1 MRAKDEFGPE
11 YVLEVFDAKT
21 GMQGV
26 LVIDNTA
33 RGTGKGGIRMLP
45 DVTTEEV
52 MGLARAMTWKN
63 ALADLPFGGA
73 KAGIRFDPKSPLK
86 EAAVRAFA
94 HKVRSF
100 VPELYVTGPDM
111 NTAEREMAV
120 FADELNSAGAATGK
134 PASMGGLPH
143 ELGSTGYGV
152 ALCIKTAVEFEGK
165 SLEGMSVAIEGFGN
179 VGTFAM
185 KFLTAWG
192 AKVVAVSDSK
202 GTIYDQKGLEYNAL
216 METKEKKGSV
226 TAHGKGKALGGAE
239 LFGLPVDVLVPG
251 ARPNVITDANVG
263 SVKAKVVAE
272 AANIPVAYE
281 VEKKLMKKGILV
293 LPDVVANS
301 GGVISSYCETM
312 GWRQKEMF
320 HAVTERISENTR
332 LVMERMSD
340 HDTRAAAM
348 GIARERVV
356 DAMDK
361 RGWTRQWAL
370 CEGFAK
376 G

>member
-1 MRAKDEFGPE
+1 MKAKDEFGPE

-33 RGTGKGGIRMLP
+33 RGPGKGGIRLEP

-63 ALADLPFGGA
+63 ALADIPFGGA
-73 KAGIRFDPKSPLK
+73 KAGIKFDPKSPHK

-94 HKVRSF
+94 HKLRSF

-111 NTAEREMAV
+111 NMGEKEMAQ
-120 FADELNSAGAATGK
+120 FAEEIGTPRAATGK
-134 PASMGGLPH
+134 PSSMGGLPH

-152 ALCIKTAVEFEGK
+152 ALCIKTAVESQGK
-165 SLEGMSVAIEGFGN
+165 KLNGMTVAIEGFGN

-185 KFLTAWG
+185 KFLTEMG

-202 GTIYDQKGLEYNAL
+202 GVIYDTNGLDYNAL
-216 METKEKKGSV
+216 METKAAKKTV
-226 TAHGKGKALGGAE
+226 TAHGKGKVLPPAE
-239 LFGLPVDVLVPG
+239 LFKLPVDILIPG

-263 SVKAKVVAE
+263 DVKAKIVAE
-272 AANIPVAYE
+272 AANIPIAYE
-281 VEKKLMKKGILV
+281 VEKKLMKKGVLV
-293 LPDVVANS
+293 LPDFLANA

-312 GWRQKEMF
+312 GWEESRMFETVKEKI
-320 HAVTERISENTR
+320 TNNTR
-332 LVMERMSD
+332 LVMERAKD
-340 HDTRAAAM
+340 GDTRSAALA
-348 GIARERVV
+348 IAKERVL
-356 DAMDK
+356 DAMVE
-361 RGWTRQWAL
+361 RGWRQR
-370 CEGFAK
+370 
-376 G
+376 